1 MLWNCEIKTLISILS
16 HIQLVHHRGK
26 RADLLGFAATSLNV
40 RTNSRTPASL
50 VQRAIQESITLK
62 KPGRA
67 VMDETEL
74 DKLKNVAT
82 SDSISE
88 KKVQAALLHVLRA
101 KSADVS
107 VRRRYTDK

>member
-1 MLWNCEIKTLISILS
+1 
-16 HIQLVHHRGK
+16 
-26 RADLLGFAATSLNV
+26 
-40 RTNSRTPASL
+40 
-50 VQRAIQESITLK
+50 
-62 KPGRA
+62 
-67 VMDETEL
+67 MDETEL